1 MYIELTKK
9 IHEQMASHQF
19 VVSIM
24 GNFNQEFLKSLIK
37 MTDNKLTTLDINES
51 IKKRIFHFMVECAQ
65 NICRSDDKE
74 IATGNSLF
82 LIGKKEE
89 EYKVYLGSIF
99 DNQSTDAIIDTVNE
113 VNALTIPELK
123 DKFYDEMKKKE
134 VRKNHLLMSLL
145 DLSKR
150 TKEKI
155 SYEEFSIDSNTKFL
169 SFQITLSN
177 FKA

>member
-1 MYIELTKK
+1 MYVELTKQ

-65 NICRSDDKE
+65 NICRTDDKE
-74 IATGNSLF
+74 NQDGNSLF
-82 LIGKKEE
+82 LIGKKGED
-89 EYKVYLGSIF
+89 YSVFLGSVF
-99 DNQSTDAIIDTVNE
+99 DTGSTKTITSLVDEVNE
-113 VNALTIPELK
+113 LTAPELK
-123 DKFYDEMKKKE
+123 EKFYDEMAKKNTE
-134 VRKNHLLMSLL
+134 NALLMSLL
-145 DLSKR
+145 DLSRR

-155 SYEEFSIDSNTKFL
+155 RYEKFPTDDSHTFL

-177 FKA
+177 LKV

>member
-74 IATGNSLF
+74 NKDGNSLF
-82 LIGKKEE
+82 LIGKKGED
-89 EYKVYLGSIF
+89 YSVFLGSMF
-99 DNQSTDAIIDTVNE
+99 DTESTTAITKLVDE
-113 VNALTIPELK
+113 VNGLTAPELK
-123 DKFYDEMKKKE
+123 EKFYDEMTKKT
-134 VRKNHLLMSLL
+134 VHQNALFMSLL

-155 SYEEFSIDSNTKFL
+155 RYEKFLVDESNTFL

-177 FKA
+177 LKV

>member
-37 MTDNKLTTLDINES
+37 MTDNKLTTLDINET

-65 NICRSDDKE
+65 NICKSDDTDYVT
-74 IATGNSLF
+74 ANSIF
-82 LIGKKEE
+82 LIGKKNDD
-89 EYKVYLGSIF
+89 YSVYLGSVL
-99 DNQSTDAIIDTVNE
+99 DNQSTAIIIDTVNQ
-113 VNALTIPELK
+113 VNLLTAPELK
-123 DKFYDEMKKKE
+123 EKFYHEMKKDLQKDQ
-134 VRKNHLLMSLL
+134 LLMSLI

-155 SYEEFSIDSNTKFL
+155 QYEEFPMDETTRFL
-169 SFQITLSN
+169 SFRITLSN

>member
-9 IHEQMASHQF
+9 IHEEMASHQF

-65 NICRSDDKE
+65 NICRTDDKE
-74 IATGNSLF
+74 NQDGKSLF
-82 LIGKKEE
+82 LIGKKQED
-89 EYKVYLGSIF
+89 YSVFLGSVF
-99 DNQSTDAIIDTVNE
+99 DHQSANAITTLVDE
-113 VNALTIPELK
+113 VNTFSMPELK
-123 DKFYDEMKKKE
+123 EKFYDEMTREQTKK
-134 VRKNHLLMSLL
+134 NNLLMSLL

-150 TKEKI
+150 TREKI
-155 SYEEFSIDSNTKFL
+155 RYERFPAGESNTFL

-177 FKA
+177 LKA

>member
-1 MYIELTKK
+1 MYIELTKR

-19 VVSIM
+19 IVSIM
-24 GNFNQEFLKSLIK
+24 GNFSQEFLKSLIK

-65 NICRSDDKE
+65 NICRNDDKE
-74 IATGNSLF
+74 NQDNNSLF

-89 EYKVYLGSIF
+89 DYFVHLGSVF
-99 DNQSTDAIIDTVNE
+99 DQDSAVAITELVDQ
-113 VNALTIPELK
+113 VNAFSIPELK
-123 DKFYDEMKKKE
+123 EKLYDEMMKQPS
-134 VRKNHLLMSLL
+134 RKNTLLMSLL

-155 SYEEFSIDSNTKFL
+155 RYEQFKADEGNTFL

-177 FKA
+177 LKA